1 MLKYLTYFI
10 KVFVIAV
17 TMQICTLLSIEG
29 SNRVINFDDSTNPTE
44 SILDTARST
53 IVIYIIFLFVL
64 QPLTILFSITIIL
77 DSIFERL
84 ATRPIK
90 VLNIDSAL
98 NIVILVGNSLIYS
111 VYPFE
116 VVTHYNST
124 RL

>member
-29 SNRVINFDDSTNPTE
+29 SNRVINFDDSTNPSE

>member
-1 MLKYLTYFI
+1 M
-10 KVFVIAV
+10 
-17 TMQICTLLSIEG
+17 
-29 SNRVINFDDSTNPTE
+29 
-44 SILDTARST
+44 
-53 IVIYIIFLFVL
+53 L

-90 VLNIDSAL
+90 VMNIDSVL
-98 NIVILVGNSLIYS
+98 SLVILIGNCLIYS

-116 VVTHYNST
+116 VVTHYNSS